1 MNAKRQWVICIFLCR
16 VLYFGLGIS
25 SILAIANNF
34 TLISYVIGFIIGLIL
49 LILML
54 NLDWEGFFK
63 SIIGKIVIICLG
75 LFMINNCLVSS
86 AILGSN
92 FYLINTPPLL
102 IIIPIFILILYGV
115 KKGIATTL
123 RLSDILIFGSVMI
136 GFLAVISI
144 FKNIDF
150 NNYLPINIPNKKDTF
165 KCIFSSMVYSVSPI
179 ILELSLLK
187 KDEVNKK
194 AILGGYVTGSL
205 TILLMILCIL
215 GIFSGKFAQ
224 LFRYP
229 EYILLKKVNLFN
241 QFEHLETF
249 LSILWFNDL
258 LITSLIAGL
267 LINKVFNGKSLYIV
281 GILHLCFV
289 YFFFINNYQHILL
302 LYHYTFYILGM
313 LTILGCIG
321 SIINCKFLKR

>member
-34 TLISYVIGFIIGLIL
+34 TLISYAIGFIIGLIL

-267 LINKVFNGKSLYIV
+267 LINKVFNGKWLYIV

-313 LTILGCIG
+313 LTILGCAG